1 MWTYV
6 VIIGFLIGAF
16 TFVLT
21 PLFRKDDRRD
31 DLGPKRSDLLE
42 ELKTKKEAAYAA
54 IREMEFDY
62 NMGKL
67 TEEDFAILKR
77 QYLEE
82 AAGYMKEMDA
92 LAERS
97 DVFSAS
103 GGIQVA
109 EENQDEKVAGRAERT
124 NPENDVYCTSC
135 GKKAAPKNR
144 FCTGCGASLKPGR
157 GEG

>member
-109 EENQDEKVAGRAERT
+109 EENQDEKVAGRAERP
-124 NPENDVYCTSC
+124 NPEKDDYCTSC
-135 GKKAAPKNR
+135 GKKAAPKNL
-144 FCTGCGASLKPGR
+144 FCTGCGASLNPGR
-157 GEG
+157 GKG

>member
-21 PLFRKDDRRD
+21 PLFREEDRRD
-31 DLGPKRSDLLE
+31 DLRPKRSDLLE

-67 TEEDFAILKR
+67 TEEDFVILKR

-82 AAGYMKEMDA
+82 AADYMKEMDA
-92 LAERS
+92 LAEGS
-97 DVFSAS
+97 DVFSANE
-103 GGIQVA
+103 GIRAA
-109 EENQDEKVAGRAERT
+109 EENQGEKVAGRAERP

-135 GKKAAPKNR
+135 GKKAAPNNR
-144 FCTGCGASLKPGR
+144 FCTGCGASLEPGR

>member
-21 PLFRKDDRRD
+21 PLFREEDRRD
-31 DLGPKRSDLLE
+31 ELGPKRSDLLE

-92 LAERS
+92 LAEGS

-103 GGIQVA
+103 EGIRAA
-109 EENQDEKVAGRAERT
+109 EENQDEKVAGRAERPT
-124 NPENDVYCTSC
+124 PEKDAYCTSC
-135 GKKAAPKNR
+135 GKKAASKNR